1 MTKARAHPEPRR
13 PPALSVGGACAG
25 RCRAARAAGAGA
37 AAGSAP
43 RSRAEPAARTAGQRR
58 SREAEEEPSSARR
71 AADEPRSGGEAEQS
85 PSSATEPLHG
95 AEPAARPRSAPSAAA
110 APEPR
115 SDSDTGEQQAAHGP
129 SCSAPQ
135 PGHERFFPP
144 LPPSPLRHLHHSSGD
159 HPGHHLSGH
168 WAADRRPRAPRSRS
182 PGPRWSPREPA
193 RCVRAAPGAARRPVP
208 RPPPP
213 AAPRPS
219 RPRPCAPLI
228 GGGSGTPTGAA
239 LHRPAR
245 LPRFPASGDAGRAVR
260 MRGSRGRARGGTGLG
275 KCLARCGSG
284 AHGSPAARA

>member
-43 RSRAEPAARTAGQRR
+43 RSRAELAARTAGQRR

-85 PSSATEPLHG
+85 PPSATEPLHG
-95 AEPAARPRSAPSAAA
+95 AEPAARPRSALSAAA

-144 LPPSPLRHLHHSSGD
+144 YPPVPSGTYTTAREIIQDTIFPAAGPLTAGRALPARAPRGRAGALGSRPGVCARRPEPPGARSPAR
-159 HPGHHLSGH
+159 P
-168 WAADRRPRAPRSRS
+168 RPRPRAPA
-182 PGPRWSPREPA
+182 GPAPA
-193 RCVRAAPGAARRPVP
+193 LR
-208 RPPPP
+208 
-213 AAPRPS
+213 
-219 RPRPCAPLI
+219 
-228 GGGSGTPTGAA
+228 
-239 LHRPAR
+239 
-245 LPRFPASGDAGRAVR
+245 
-260 MRGSRGRARGGTGLG
+260 
-275 KCLARCGSG
+275 
-284 AHGSPAARA
+284 